1 MPASCTPVG
10 VIVLRPDDNVAVA
23 AYRLPKGSS
32 IGVNGHS
39 LTTLES
45 IQQGH
50 KLALAPIRKGEA
62 VRKYG
67 QVIGFASQDIQPG
80 GWVHTHNVA
89 VEKFERDY
97 AFCSECPSDP
107 QTDEPRF
114 FLGYE
119 RPEGRAGT
127 RNYICLVSTVNCSA
141 TTCRA
146 VAERFRNDG
155 LK

>member
-1 MPASCTPVG
+1 MPGSTLFGAA
-10 VIVLRPDDNVAVA
+10 IVLRPQDNVAVA
-23 AYRLPKGSS
+23 AYRLPKDLP

-39 LTTLES
+39 IKTLEP

-62 VRKYG
+62 IRKYG

-80 GWVHTHNVA
+80 GWVDNHNVA

-97 AFCSECPSDP
+97 AFCSECPTDP
-107 QTDEPRF
+107 QTDSPRF
-114 FLGYE
+114 FMGYE
-119 RPEGRAGT
+119 RREGRAGT

-146 VAERFRNDG
+146 VAERF
-155 LK
+155 